1 MYISYNK
8 TRQGYVR
15 KHTLKQAG
23 YFFSFLKSWLLPLP
37 NPPKIW
43 SDQVALLE
51 TRGMVIEDRKQAEF
65 YLQHLNYYR
74 LCAYWL
80 PFEANHST
88 HTFRPGT
95 TFDAVL
101 NLYIFDRQLRLHV
114 LDAIERV
121 EVSVRSN
128 W

>member
-1 MYISYNK
+1 MAS
-8 TRQGYVR
+8 
-15 KHTLKQAG
+15 
-23 YFFSFLKSWLLPLP
+23 SFTK
-37 NPPKIW
+37 PPKIW

-51 TRGMVIEDRKQAEF
+51 TRGMVIEDRQQAEF

-114 LDAIERV
+114 LDVIERV
-121 EVSVRSN
+121 EVSVHSN

>member
-1 MYISYNK
+1 
-8 TRQGYVR
+8 
-15 KHTLKQAG
+15 
-23 YFFSFLKSWLLPLP
+23 
-37 NPPKIW
+37 
-43 SDQVALLE
+43 
-51 TRGMVIEDRKQAEF
+51 MVIEDRKQAEF